1 MSHFGNNIKIETT
14 TPPEWLR
21 TGARIGQLVNQW
33 SIRNDLA
40 VLMSDTIDA
49 PIAAR
54 YSPDTSE
61 IEVNILHAFGA
72 VTPELLGDITER
84 KVQYDNPQA
93 VGAIFHEACHARFSR
108 YSLEAA
114 SKELD
119 KNEFAALTT
128 LEETRCEGW
137 GAKTLPEQRG
147 FLRYSALSIA
157 LADAN
162 EVIGS
167 MESVRAAAFLSGLAL
182 ARVDCGVLEDV
193 DVFTMREA
201 VVRVLGEDT
210 LEKLRSVWLRF
221 QAHADHSNAEPLYA
235 LAREWEAI
243 VRAAAIEKGQDPDG
257 EGQEDGEGE
266 GSGFGG
272 SGELSE
278 AMRELLEALEQDAEN
293 APIGAQR
300 DLDDQQT
307 KEEWAETAQAK
318 AQQSKQQNSHK
329 QTAKVIFDKPK
340 RGDEPASGSNSR
352 LVETRKP
359 TGKERAAAVSIGNAL
374 EKAKYRERDITVR
387 HSVLPAGRLRT
398 RAAVQGAALKA
409 VGVHTP
415 VEAWSK
421 KVRKQTDEP
430 TLTIGVM
437 VDISGSMGS
446 AMNPM
451 ASTAWIMS
459 EAGRRVQA
467 RTAMVYYGS
476 DVFATLKP
484 GQHLTDVT
492 VYTAPDHTEQFDRAF
507 QALNGGLDLFS
518 GVGARLLVVV
528 SDGQYTNAEHAK
540 ATAWVKECQRNGV
553 GVVWITFDGNAYS
566 ARGIVAGTDATV
578 VNIDNGESEA
588 TAALAIGKAATEAM
602 NRVAVRKMA

>member
-1 MSHFGNNIKIETT
+1 MSHYGNEIKIEAT

-21 TGARIGQLVNQW
+21 TGARIGNLVNQW
-33 SIRNDLA
+33 SLRDDLA
-40 VLMSDTIDA
+40 VLLSDTTDGKV
-49 PIAAR
+49 AAR
-54 YSPDTSE
+54 YCPATSE

-114 SKELD
+114 AKEL
-119 KNEFAALTT
+119 NQHELFALTT

-137 GAKTLPEQRG
+137 GAKTMPEQRG

-162 EVIGS
+162 ETIGT
-167 MESVRAAAFLSGLAL
+167 MESVRGAAFLAGLAL

-193 DVFTMREA
+193 DVFAMREA

-210 LEKLRSVWLRF
+210 LEKLRSVWTRF
-221 QAHADHSNAEPLYA
+221 QAHSDHSNAEPLYA

-243 VRAAAIEKGQDPDG
+243 VRAAAIEQGQDPDKG
-257 EGQEDGEGE
+257 EGEDGDGEGA
-266 GSGFGG
+266 GFGG

-278 AMRELLEALEQDAEN
+278 AMSELLDALAQDAEN

-300 DLDDQQT
+300 ELDDQQT
-307 KEEWAETAQAK
+307 KEEWTETANAK
-318 AQQSKQQNSHK
+318 AQQSKQQNAHK
-329 QTAKVIFDKPK
+329 QTAKVIFDAPK
-340 RGDEPASGSNSR
+340 RGDEPAIGSNSR
-352 LVETRKP
+352 LTETRKP
-359 TGKERAAAVSIGNAL
+359 TGKERAAAVAVGNAL

-387 HSVLPAGRLRT
+387 HSVVPAGRLRT

-415 VEAWSK
+415 VEAWSQ

-492 VYTAPDHTEQFDRAF
+492 VYTAPDYTEQFDRAF

-518 GVGARLLVVV
+518 GVGARLLVIV
-528 SDGQYTNAEHAK
+528 SDGQYTDTEYRK
-540 ATAWVKECQRNGV
+540 ATEWVRECQRNGV
-553 GVVWITFDGNAYS
+553 GVVWITFDGHSYHPRAITS
-566 ARGIVAGTDATV
+566 GTDATV
-578 VNIDNGESEA
+578 VSLNGEDVTA
-588 TAALAIGKAATEAM
+588 AALAIGKAATEAM
-602 NRVAVRKMA
+602 NKVAVRKMA

>member
-1 MSHFGNNIKIETT
+1 MSHFGNEIKIDTT

-21 TGARIGQLVNQW
+21 TGARIGNLVNQW
-33 SIRNDLA
+33 SLRDDLV

-54 YSPDTSE
+54 YSPDSSE

-84 KVQYDNPQA
+84 KVQYENPQA
-93 VGAIFHEACHARFSR
+93 VGAVFHEACHARFSR

-114 SKELD
+114 SKELT
-119 KNEFAALTT
+119 KQEFTALKT

-157 LADAN
+157 LSDAN
-162 EVIGS
+162 EVAGN
-167 MESVRAAAFLSGLAL
+167 MDSVRGAALLSGLAL

-193 DVFTMREA
+193 DVFAMREA
-201 VVRVLGEDT
+201 VIRVLGEDT
-210 LEKLRSVWLRF
+210 LEQLRSVWLRF
-221 QAHADHSNAEPLYA
+221 QAHSDHSNAEPLYD

-243 VRAAAIEKGQDPDG
+243 VRAAAIEQGQDPDG
-257 EGQEDGEGE
+257 EGDEDGEGTGE
-266 GSGFGG
+266 GG
-272 SGELSE
+272 SGGLSE
-278 AMRELLEALEQDAEN
+278 AMRDLLDALEQDAEN

-300 DLDDQQT
+300 ELDDQQT
-307 KEEWAETAQAK
+307 KEEWAETASEKAK
-318 AQQSKQQNSHK
+318 QSKQQNAHK
-329 QTAKVIFDKPK
+329 QTAKVIFEKPK
-340 RGDEPASGSNSR
+340 RGDEPAIGSNSR
-352 LVETRKP
+352 LAETRKP

-387 HSVLPAGRLRT
+387 HSVVPAGRLRT

-409 VGVHTP
+409 VGIHTP

-492 VYTAPDHTEQFDRAF
+492 VYTAPDYTEQFDRAF

-528 SDGQYTNAEHAK
+528 SDGQYTNAEHSK

-553 GVVWITFDGNAYS
+553 GVVWITFDGNSYA
-566 ARGIVAGTDATV
+566 ARGIISGTDASL
-578 VNIDNGESEA
+578 VNIGNGESEA

-602 NRVAVRKMA
+602 NKVAVRKMA